1 MTAELIFVGTEL
13 LLGDILNT
21 NAQYL
26 SRRLSALG
34 ISVLHQCVIGDN
46 PERLEEVLKTALS
59 RSDLVLTTGGLG
71 PTKDDLTKETAA
83 AVCKK
88 RLVRH
93 EESLDAMR
101 AYFSDK
107 GVAMPKSNEKQ
118 ADLPEGA
125 LVFPNSNGT
134 APGCA
139 METDGKWV
147 LLLPGPPRE
156 MKAMFELAAVPFL
169 RRFSDGVI
177 VSHSVRTFG
186 IGESAMAER
195 VSDLLDLK
203 NPTVAPYA
211 KNGEALLRVTAK
223 AENEAAAEALIAPVL
238 HEIKDRLCDVIYG
251 VDVSSL
257 EEAAVALL
265 KEKALTVATAESA
278 TAGLIA
284 KRLTDIPGAS
294 DVFHCGIVSYS
305 NEIKMRLLGVARETL
320 QTQTAVCADTAEQM
334 AFGALRQSGADL
346 AVSVTGLA
354 GPGKDELGRNAGLAF
369 LALTDGASVWTRK
382 VQTGHTEDDCRDY
395 NRTVFASNALHLIYQ
410 YAAAFPEKP
419 AGGEPLKTPVS
430 LCPKERIE

>member
-34 ISVLHQCVIGDN
+34 IPVLHQCVIGDN
-46 PERLEEVLKTALS
+46 ADRLAEALRLALT

-93 EESLDAMR
+93 KESLDAMR

-107 GVAMPKSNEKQ
+107 GAEMPKSNEKQ

-139 METDGKWV
+139 METDGRFV

-156 MKAMFELAAVPFL
+156 MKAMFERSAVPFL
-169 RRFSDGVI
+169 RRFSEGVI

-195 VSDLLDLK
+195 VSELLDYK

-211 KNGEALLRVTAK
+211 KNGEALLRITAK
-223 AENEAAAEALIAPVL
+223 AETEKKAEALIAPVL
-238 HEIKDRLCDVIYG
+238 QTVQDRLCDVIYG

-257 EEAAVALL
+257 EEAVVALL
-265 KEKALTVATAESA
+265 KEKKLTVATAESA

-294 DVFHCGIVSYS
+294 EVFHCGIVSYADK
-305 NEIKMRLLGVARETL
+305 IKARLLGVERETL
-320 QTQTAVCADTAEQM
+320 QKQTAVCADVAAQM
-334 AFGALRQSGADL
+334 AIGALRQSGAYI

-354 GPGKDELGRNAGLAF
+354 GPGKDEHGRDAGLAF
-369 LALTDGASVWTRK
+369 LALTDGACVWKRE
-382 VQTGHTEDDCRDY
+382 VHTGHTEDDCRDY
-395 NRTVFASNALHLIYQ
+395 NRTVFASNALHMIYQ
-410 YAAAFPEKP
+410 YAAAFPNKP
-419 AGGEPLKTPVS
+419 AGGKPLSV
-430 LCPKERIE
+430 